1 MSAENVKAYLK
12 AMTMDLP
19 EFEKLMQSNSV
30 QDTHDHA
37 DSMGY
42 AFTTEELAGVLI
54 EIHQGKWSPVEGK
67 SFDGALSLDE
77 LESVAGGGTLIL
89 GEGENEALMALLKSI
104 AGSLVH

>member
-42 AFTTEELAGVLI
+42 SFTTEELAGVLI

-77 LESVAGGGTLIL
+77 LESVAGGVDAFEIL
-89 GEGENEALMALLKSI
+89 DNEALMALLKSI